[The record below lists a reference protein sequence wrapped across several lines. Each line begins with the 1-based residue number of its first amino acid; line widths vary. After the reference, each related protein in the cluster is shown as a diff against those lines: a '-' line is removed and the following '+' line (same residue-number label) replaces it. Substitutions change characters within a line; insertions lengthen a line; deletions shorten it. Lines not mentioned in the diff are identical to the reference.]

1 VLFLVLA
8 AAHFVSYIPQREKLS
23 ATGAAMKLTIVRSAI
38 IPLALVALTAATTN
52 VRANRNASASTAA
65 IPQFDSDAQCVSSV
79 PRAWGEFKG
88 GSAQS
93 GLAFQ
98 APDGT
103 LRFLT
108 NLPCGS
114 QAVVALKI
122 MRTGNAASN

>member
-1 VLFLVLA
+1 MNLHTVRA
-8 AAHFVSYIPQREKLS
+8 AAAALS
-23 ATGAAMKLTIVRSAI
+23 LVVVAAMSANVHAGRA
-38 IPLALVALTAATTN
+38 PVAAP
-52 VRANRNASASTAA
+52 NASASTGGAPA
-65 IPQFDSDAQCVSSV
+65 QFDSEAQCVSSV

-108 NLPCGS
+108 NLPCGA